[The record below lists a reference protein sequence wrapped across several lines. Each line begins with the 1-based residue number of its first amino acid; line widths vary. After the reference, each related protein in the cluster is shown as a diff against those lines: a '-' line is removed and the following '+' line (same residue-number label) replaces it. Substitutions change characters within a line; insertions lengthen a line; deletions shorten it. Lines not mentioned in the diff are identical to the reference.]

1 MQTVRLFVLVA
12 TLLLTGS
19 SAASAVTPDE
29 LAALAKAGLGDE
41 VLLALI
47 ESTGMDRG
55 VDAARSLALK
65 RAGVSDRVIAA
76 AVRASYQPPP
86 LPIVEPVAAAPC
98 IECEA
103 NVAVIGGGPPPVAV
117 VEREV
122 YYLPWILGAPV
133 RPAHTR
139 RPGPYLPGNKGG
151 FGRFINDGFVDRTAP
166 QPLTS
171 LRAS

>member
-1 MQTVRLFVLVA
+1 MQIVRLFVLVA
-12 TLLLTGS
+12 TLLLATS
-19 SAASAVTPDE
+19 SGASAVTPDE

-86 LPIVEPVAAAPC
+86 LPMADPVAAAPC
-98 IECEA
+98 VECEA
-103 NVAVIGGGPPPVAV
+103 NVAVIGGGPPPPAV

-133 RPAHTR
+133 RQAHAR
-139 RPGPYLPGNKGG
+139 RSGPYLPGNTGG
-151 FGRFINDGFVDRTAP
+151 FGRFINDGFVDRTP
-166 QPLTS
+166 
-171 LRAS
+171 RRR

>member
-1 MQTVRLFVLVA
+1 MQTVRFFVLVA
-12 TLLLTGS
+12 TLLLATS
-19 SAASAVTPDE
+19 SRASAVTPDE

-76 AVRASYQPPP
+76 AVRASCQPPP
-86 LPIVEPVAAAPC
+86 LPMADPVAAAPC
-98 IECEA
+98 VECEA
-103 NVAVIGGGPPPVAV
+103 NVAVIGGPPPAAV

-133 RPAHTR
+133 RPAHPR
-139 RPGPYLPGNKGG
+139 RSGPYLPGNTGG
-151 FGRFINDGFVDRTAP
+151 FGRFINDGFIDRTP
-166 QPLTS
+166 
-171 LRAS
+171 RRR

>member
-1 MQTVRLFVLVA
+1 MQAVRWLLVA
-12 TLLLTGS
+12 TLALAVSDPAL
-19 SAASAVTPDE
+19 AVTPDE
-29 LAALAKAGLGDE
+29 LAALAQAGLGDE

-86 LPIVEPVAAAPC
+86 VPIVEPVAAAPC

-103 NVAVIGGGPPPVAV
+103 NVAVIGGDPPPVV

-122 YYLPWILGAPV
+122 YYVPWIMGGPV
-133 RPAHTR
+133 RPAHGR

-151 FGRFINDGFVDRTAP
+151 FGRFINDGFVDRTP
-166 QPLTS
+166 
-171 LRAS
+171 RRR

>member
-1 MQTVRLFVLVA
+1 MQAVRWLLAA
-12 TLLLTGS
+12 TLVLAVSDPALT
-19 SAASAVTPDE
+19 VTPDE
-29 LAALAKAGLGDE
+29 LAALAQAGLGDE

-47 ESTGMDRG
+47 ESTGVDRA
-55 VDAARSLALK
+55 VDATRSLALK

-76 AVRASYQPPP
+76 AVRASYQPPL

-103 NVAVIGGGPPPVAV
+103 NVAVIGGSPPPVAV

-122 YYLPWILGAPV
+122 YYLPWIFGGPV
-133 RPAHTR
+133 RPAHSR

-151 FGRFINDGFVDRTAP
+151 FGRFINDGFVDHTPR
-166 QPLTS
+166 S
-171 LRAS
+171 R